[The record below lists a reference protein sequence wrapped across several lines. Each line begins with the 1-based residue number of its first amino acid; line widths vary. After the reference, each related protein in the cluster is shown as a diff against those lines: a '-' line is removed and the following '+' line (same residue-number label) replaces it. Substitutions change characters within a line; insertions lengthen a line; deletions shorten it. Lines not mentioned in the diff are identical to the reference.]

1 MYMPIPFNMLLITLL
16 NLLLQ
21 LDCLSQQALKTS
33 IKGFMHLL
41 LLLLLLLLALQPL
54 TFHLQ
59 LEEDVV

>member
-1 MYMPIPFNMLLITLL
+1 MPIPSNVLSITLL

-33 IKGFMHLL
+33 IKSLMHLL
-41 LLLLLLLLALQPL
+41 LLLLPLPLALQPL
-54 TFHLQ
+54 TFYLQ